1 MKKLMALLL
10 VMILMLSTVCVASAE
25 TMTLTLT
32 VPEAEYTLVIPQNV
46 EVSFG
51 IKEEFLG
58 AFYVEDTSGFSERKH
73 LGVTVTAS
81 PFTSETT
88 HTTMPYTLV
97 GDEEGM
103 VPDRVDLGTT
113 AFLLFLGQADGSLS
127 TYSKYTITGEGDRII
142 TLLYI
147 QFEEEDWASLQPGDY
162 TAVITFEAKIMEDC
176 NCGPME

>member
-46 EVSFG
+46 EVSYRAETVRIG
-51 IKEEFLG
+51 TVSVKD
-58 AFYVEDTSGFSERKH
+58 VSGFAEGKD
-73 LGVTVTAS
+73 LMVTVTAA
-81 PFTSETT
+81 PFTSQTT
-88 HTTMPYTLV
+88 DTVMPFTLV

-113 AFLLFLGQADGSLS
+113 AFLLFQGQADGSLS
-127 TYSKYTITGEGDRII
+127 TYSKCTLIGDGNRTI

>member
-88 HTTMPYTLV
+88 HTTMPFTLV

-113 AFLLFLGQADGSLS
+113 AFLLFQGQADGSLS
-127 TYSKYTITGEGDRII
+127 TYSKCTLIGDGNRTI

-162 TAVITFEAKIMEDC
+162 TAVITFEAEIIEDF

>member
-113 AFLLFLGQADGSLS
+113 AFLVFQGQADGSLLS
-127 TYSKYTITGEGDRII
+127 FPQTITAVYDVQGIDFLEID
-142 TLLYI
+142 
-147 QFEEEDWASLQPGDY
+147 FKAEDWDSLKPGDY
-162 TAVITFEAKIMEDC
+162 TAVITFDAKVVEH
-176 NCGPME
+176 GLAG